1 MSNER
6 KAPTHTTF
14 MRRQAVAFELGVS
27 RHTLA
32 RMLEKDKTMPRF
44 FAISPGIEVCERAE
58 FDAWVEQR
66 KLAARLLRLTATNQ
80 STPGQV

>member
-1 MSNER
+1 MNER
-6 KAPTHTTF
+6 KAPAHAQF

-32 RMLEKDKTMPRF
+32 RMIASDKTFPRF

-58 FDAWVEQR
+58 FDAWVAQR
-66 KLAARLLRLTATNQ
+66 KLAARLLRLTSTNTD
-80 STPGQV
+80 TPVQG